1 MVGGVRLLLWSK
13 VFMCGLLVL
22 VVLVR
27 GLLLACGFMLV
38 VLVDKV
44 SLHSSLLS
52 FGY

>member
-1 MVGGVRLLLWSK
+1 MLWLK
-13 VFMCGLLVL
+13 GFTCGLLVL

-27 GLLLACGFMLV
+27 GLLLACGVMLV

>member
-27 GLLLACGFMLV
+27 GLLLACGRGRGDEIV
-38 VLVDKV
+38 
-44 SLHSSLLS
+44 H
-52 FGY
+52 FGQGRF

>member
-27 GLLLACGFMLV
+27 GLLLACGRSCV
-38 VLVDKV
+38 VLVAKV
-44 SLHSSLLS
+44 SMCA
-52 FGY
+52 